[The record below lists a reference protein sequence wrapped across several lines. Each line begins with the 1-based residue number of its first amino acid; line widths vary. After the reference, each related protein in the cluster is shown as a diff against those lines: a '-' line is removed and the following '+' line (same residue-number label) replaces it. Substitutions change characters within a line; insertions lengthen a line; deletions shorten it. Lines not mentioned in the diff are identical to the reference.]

1 MLSDASLSDKLADVN
16 SIFPQPAG
24 VLTMSLTRNFGV
36 RTELVSMDPHF
47 HDITIAL
54 YRQDH
59 EGRPEYLVHS
69 YSGLEGA
76 SQRIE
81 SLRRSMVILG
91 QLVQVGDWLHFAC
104 GSEHQAAA
112 RRAFLETVK
121 LAPGAANAPRPLTV
135 LDKKSGRNITA
146 TNLGGGQYQIT
157 ADGPEEGKAARIEG
171 ILGGLV
177 KLAQVSLVD
186 GKPDQFG
193 FSCGQ
198 SHDAL
203 IGMLLPRAL
212 NVRAILREE
221 ESAEGRGQLVAPSQ
235 QK

>member
-1 MLSDASLSDKLADVN
+1 
-16 SIFPQPAG
+16 
-24 VLTMSLTRNFGV
+24 MSLTRNLGI
-36 RTELVSMDPHF
+36 RIELVSMDPHF

-54 YRQDH
+54 YRQEH

-81 SLRRSMVILG
+81 SLRRSMAILG
-91 QLVQVGDWLHFAC
+91 QLVQAGDRLHFSCA
-104 GSEHQAAA
+104 SAHQAAV
-112 RRAFLETVK
+112 RRTFLETVK
-121 LAPGAANAPRPLTV
+121 LPPDGAAAPKPLTV

-146 TNLGGGQYQIT
+146 ISLGGGRYQIT
-157 ADGPEEGKAARIEG
+157 ADGPEDGKSARIDG
-171 ILGGLV
+171 LIGGLV
-177 KLAQVSLVD
+177 KLAEVELIEGSPGQLAF
-186 GKPDQFG
+186 P
-193 FSCGQ
+193 CGN

-203 IGMLLPRAL
+203 VGLLLPRAL

-221 ESAEGRGQLVAPSQ
+221 ESAGGRGLLVAPSQ